1 MDLLA
6 AWGRWMATRPEDP
19 TAGFVRRP
27 SSPPPRPRPAPKSGS
42 SLCPADGTPLI
53 AGPEPYAAVRLCPT
67 CHGCFLP
74 RGLFER
80 LRSDPASLDGIE
92 AVVPTAEVK
101 PEAPR
106 YRRCPICNEQMARR
120 NFERVSGVIVDICP
134 THGTWFDAGELEAAR
149 GFVRGGAGPA
159 ARAAFEAR
167 EAEWQARQTETM
179 REWERRLTSR
189 STTMWGGPD
198 DWDS

>member
-1 MDLLA
+1 MDAFLDLLA

-106 YRRCPICNEQMARR
+106 YRRCPICNEQMSPEVLEAHRVLDRRDAAALRFPSRARR
-120 NFERVSGVIVDICP
+120 CWTSHAPRVLEDQR
-134 THGTWFDAGELEAAR
+134 HGTAAKM
-149 GFVRGGAGPA
+149 A
-159 ARAAFEAR
+159 
-167 EAEWQARQTETM
+167 
-179 REWERRLTSR
+179 
-189 STTMWGGPD
+189 
-198 DWDS
+198 